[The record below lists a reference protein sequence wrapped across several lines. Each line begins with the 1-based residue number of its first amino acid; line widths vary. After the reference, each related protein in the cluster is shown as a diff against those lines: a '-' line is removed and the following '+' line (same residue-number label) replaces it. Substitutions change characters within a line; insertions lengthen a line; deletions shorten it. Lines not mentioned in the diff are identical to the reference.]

1 LFGFKFATIL
11 DQWRNLGNMAG
22 CLLYLQGGGL
32 SPMSSN
38 FTQTQRDLL
47 NNVKQTVA
55 LVDKEL
61 QRIREQRVA
70 VCLSGFELDWQL
82 ACIGANQSDVG
93 SNKLGSMINA
103 HTDFQAAL
111 KEINGPQSQG
121 FINGSNGSDPTARRL
136 AASTP
141 ERSVAALAEAAIE
154 KALANGTHDDNK
166 ENPDALPPQRPSG
179 RKSGAQ
185 VN

>member
-1 LFGFKFATIL
+1 
-11 DQWRNLGNMAG
+11 
-22 CLLYLQGGGL
+22 
-32 SPMSSN
+32 MSSN

-47 NNVKQTVA
+47 NNVKQAVA

-61 QRIREQRVA
+61 QRIREQRIA

-82 ACIGANQSDVG
+82 ACIGANQNANG
-93 SNKLGSMINA
+93 PNKLGSMINA

-111 KEINGPQSQG
+111 KEINGPQSQAL
-121 FINGSNGSDPTARRL
+121 INGSNGIDPTGRRL
-136 AASTP
+136 AASAP

-154 KALANGTHDDNK
+154 KALANGIHDDNK
-166 ENPDALPPQRPSG
+166 ENPDALPPQRQSG

>member
-1 LFGFKFATIL
+1 
-11 DQWRNLGNMAG
+11 MAG
-22 CLLYLQGGGL
+22 CLLCPQRGGL
-32 SPMSSN
+32 SLMSSN

-47 NNVKQTVA
+47 NNVMQAVA

-61 QRIREQRVA
+61 QRIREQRIA

-82 ACIGANQSDVG
+82 ACIGSKQSANG
-93 SNKLGSMINA
+93 TNKLGSMINA

-111 KEINGPQSQG
+111 KEINGSN
-121 FINGSNGSDPTARRL
+121 INQRLYGSDPAARRL
-136 AASTP
+136 TASTP
-141 ERSVAALAEAAIE
+141 EGSVAALAEAAIE

-166 ENPDALPPQRPSG
+166 ENTDALAPQRQSG

-185 VN
+185 SN